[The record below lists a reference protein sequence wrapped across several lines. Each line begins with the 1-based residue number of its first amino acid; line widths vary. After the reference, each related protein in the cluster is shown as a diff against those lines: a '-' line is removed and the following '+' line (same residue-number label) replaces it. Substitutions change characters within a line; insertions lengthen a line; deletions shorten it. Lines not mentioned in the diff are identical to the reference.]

1 MNMAPVVNAGD
12 DVATLLENGLRTVQL
27 DGIVSDLDGG
37 PGPTTLI
44 WTVIA
49 EPNESNPAQISDSL
63 AANPTVTVREPGSYT
78 LQLEAGD
85 GELTAADTMQIVLY
99 ADSCEHA
106 KNQEGFE
113 PIPGDINEDCKVN
126 ELDLAILEE
135 HWLQWN
141 YSTE

>member
-1 MNMAPVVNAGD
+1 MFYAHSELEQIYTKTIKCRENNQGKHVCKLAGAYQNID
-12 DVATLLENGLRTVQL
+12 GSKLEIGE
-27 DGIVSDLDGG
+27 VSK
-37 PGPTTLI
+37 
-44 WTVIA
+44 
-49 EPNESNPAQISDSL
+49 
-63 AANPTVTVREPGSYT
+63 PGSYT

-85 GELTAADTMQIVLY
+85 GELTAVDTIQIVLY

-113 PIPGDINEDCKVN
+113 LIPGDINEDCIVD

-135 HWLQWN
+135 RWLQWN